1 MKKLL
6 FVIPEYS
13 HGGTNK
19 SLENLLSLIDK
30 TKYQIS
36 VYCLYEDGGE
46 YYKKIL
52 APYILKKSRLYY
64 WMHDNVWTRK
74 VMGLY
79 NKLTNRSNFG
89 WLYKRE
95 VRWLQKKNA
104 FDVVVAYQE
113 GTATEFVSYLND
125 AVKKVAW
132 IHCDYGAWSK
142 GIRRKVDEEYY
153 SNIDDIVCVSE
164 SAKKS
169 FVALFPECDCK
180 AHAIYNVV
188 RANVNEES
196 SKETLT
202 LRNANATK
210 RCSYHYEN
218 VKVKFNDNCFN
229 IVSVGRLNPVKQFEK
244 IPEIVAEIKKNT
256 DKDFCWYIIGSGV
269 SETVIKEETEKFG
282 VQDQV
287 VLLGSKDNPYPY
299 MKRANIVACTSDSE
313 SFSYV
318 ITEAKVLHTPVL
330 SNDFPVA
337 YEVVEDQTGWIA
349 NIKDM
354 PQLLTRIINNE
365 NGEYDKK
372 KASVLKYEYS
382 NQEILQ
388 RIDELFE
395 N

>member
-1 MKKLL
+1 MKKIL

-30 TKYQIS
+30 TKYDIS
-36 VYCLYEDGGE
+36 VYCLYEDGGD
-46 YYKKIL
+46 YYKKL
-52 APYILKKSRLYY
+52 FGSYILKKSRLYY
-64 WMHDNVWTRK
+64 WMHDNEWTRK

-79 NKLTNRSNFG
+79 NKLTNRNNFG

-104 FDVVVAYQE
+104 FDVVIGFQE
-113 GTATEFVSYLND
+113 GTATEFASYFKDNI
-125 AVKKVAW
+125 KRIAW

-164 SAKKS
+164 NAKKS
-169 FVALFPECDCK
+169 FVALFPKYDCK
-180 AHAIYNVV
+180 THAIYNVV
-188 RANVNEES
+188 RVNVNEES
-196 SKETLT
+196 SNETLT
-202 LRNANATK
+202 LRNANAT
-210 RCSYHYEN
+210 RCCSYHYEN
-218 VKVKFNDNCFN
+218 VNGKFDDNCFY

-244 IPEIVAEIKKNT
+244 IPEIVAEINKNT
-256 DKDFCWYIIGSGV
+256 DKDFYWYIIGSGV
-269 SETVIKEETEKFG
+269 SETTIKEEIEKFG

-287 VLLGSKDNPYPY
+287 MLLGPKDNPYPY
-299 MKRANIVACTSDSE
+299 MKKASLVACTSSSE

-318 ITEAKVLHTPVL
+318 IAESKILHTPVL

-354 PQLLTRIINNE
+354 PQLLACIIE
-365 NGEYDKK
+365 DKDGMYHKK
-372 KASVLKYEYS
+372 KDSIAKYEYS
-382 NQEILQ
+382 NRDILQ

>member
-1 MKKLL
+1 MKFVRKKLL

-36 VYCLYEDGGE
+36 VYCLYEDGGDF
-46 YYKKIL
+46 YKKVF
-52 APYILKKSRLYY
+52 APYVLKKSLFYY
-64 WMHDNVWTRK
+64 WAHDNIWTRK

-79 NKLTNRSNFG
+79 NKLTKRDNFT
-89 WLYKRE
+89 WLYRRE
-95 VRWLQKKNA
+95 ASLLQKKHNYDA
-104 FDVVVAYQE
+104 VIAYQE
-113 GTATEFVSYLND
+113 GTATEFVSYFKGN
-125 AVKKVAW
+125 VKKIAW

-169 FVALFPECDCK
+169 FSSLFPEFHDRTRVVYNLMDVK
-180 AHAIYNVV
+180 ALLQLSALEKV
-188 RANVNEES
+188 
-196 SKETLT
+196 
-202 LRNANATK
+202 
-210 RCSYHYEN
+210 YEHLE
-218 VKVKFNDNCFN
+218 NDTFR
-229 IVSVGRLNPVKQFEK
+229 IVSIGRLSGVKQFEK
-244 IPEIVAEIKKNT
+244 IPGIVNEMKMSVHRP
-256 DKDFCWYIIGSGV
+256 FRWYIFGSGV
-269 SETVIKEETEKFG
+269 SETTIKEEIEKFG

-287 VLLGSKDNPYPY
+287 MLLGPKDNPYPY
-299 MKRANIVACTSDSE
+299 MKKASLVACTSSSE

-318 ITEAKVLHTPVL
+318 IAEAKILHTPVL

-337 YEVVEDQTGWIA
+337 YEVVDNQTGWIV

-382 NQEILQ
+382 NREILQ
-388 RIDELFE
+388 RIDELLE